1 MKIKSGFTLH
11 NVCGEH
17 VIIAEGIENINF
29 SKMIN
34 LNETAA
40 YLWTKA
46 TESPDFSDTA
56 LITWLCDEYDVT
68 TSQAETDVR
77 EMLKKWQELG
87 LIED

>member
-1 MKIKSGFTLH
+1 MKTKTGFALH

-34 LNETAA
+34 LNESAA

-46 TESPDFSDTA
+46 ADSESFSLQDLTD
-56 LITWLCDEYDVT
+56 WLCAEYDVNPE
-68 TSQAETDVR
+68 QAQADAQQV
-77 EMLKKWQELG
+77 MNKWQELG
-87 LIED
+87 LIEK

>member
-46 TESPDFSDTA
+46 NEAPRFSLEE